1 MLSTLIVAPEQAQS
15 LAQVIKDVA
24 DGLGKKGVGAD
35 ELHRALEPTLT
46 SIKDIQHDNRYW
58 MESVL
63 RLSSRHPQQ
72 LQWPLSIMEG
82 FATIKADELTDL
94 ARRYLQPQQAAT
106 VIVSPEV
113 NGNPRNA
120 GIEGGDTKS

>member
-1 MLSTLIVAPEQAQS
+1 MYAIRSYYVSTLIVAPEQAQS

-46 SIKDIQHDNRYW
+46 SIKDIQHNNRYW

-94 ARRYLQPQQAAT
+94 ARRYLQPQQAA
-106 VIVSPEV
+106 
-113 NGNPRNA
+113 
-120 GIEGGDTKS
+120 